1 MDIYNI
7 ISVHNFHP
15 LLSTAGGDLIMTRGG
30 LADTFLCQV
39 SMYLMPLA
47 FAYSIA

>member
-1 MDIYNI
+1 MDIDNI

-15 LLSTAGGDLIMTRGG
+15 LLSTAGGDLFMTRCG

-39 SMYLMPLA
+39 SMYLMLLA